1 MEQLHYCPADAHW
14 LLPTPPA
21 RTEDASSSRTVV
33 VGHIPCSGQW
43 NVSKCDVSRS
53 PHMLYNITL
62 FLGYSDLKWGK
73 PSPGSRCISSPGPVT
88 IPQGEHPSQSQQE
101 PSAGNQHPEAG
112 LGQPDKHFFHQ
123 PKATC
128 LHVQEHEKCLRLSVT
143 GFGGT
148 LLRGASVAISAYY
161 IVKCNRWVQNAETF
175 PQSRS
180 LGGTVI
186 LVSLRNI
193 SIPVL
198 TSHFSGGRKAGRM
211 QRGRKEAGPLLS
223 GS

>member
-101 PSAGNQHPEAG
+101 PSAGNQHPEARLARQALLPSAKSHLSACSG
-112 LGQPDKHFFHQ
+112 TWEVLAFICYWVRRYSVKRCFCGNL
-123 PKATC
+123 C
-128 LHVQEHEKCLRLSVT
+128 LLHCEMQQMGSKCRNLS
-143 GFGGT
+143 
-148 LLRGASVAISAYY
+148 
-161 IVKCNRWVQNAETF
+161 
-175 PQSRS
+175 
-180 LGGTVI
+180 TV
-186 LVSLRNI
+186 
-193 SIPVL
+193 
-198 TSHFSGGRKAGRM
+198 
-211 QRGRKEAGPLLS
+211 
-223 GS
+223 